1 MFSLLQCN
9 ILTLNISRENCSAKR
24 FNTLVA
30 SGVYLL
36 NKIVDR
42 TSDYLNPEAF
52 INKYVTL
59 VQSSNPTVTHLLT
72 GTMRT
77 RI

>member
-1 MFSLLQCN
+1 MFSLLQFN

-24 FNTLVA
+24 FNTLVV

-52 INKYVTL
+52 INKSVTL
-59 VQSSNPTVTHLLT
+59 VQSSNLTITHLLT

-77 RI
+77 SV